1 MLESTFCE
9 RLSGPR
15 RKRGTDTHT
24 RTRVILLVSI
34 CLVTAGLITPFLVT
48 PSTASTANLTA
59 NNSTTTDEAVTGDSH
74 SACAGKGAIQG
85 AICNVIEDTK
95 RSILGGALDVTQ
107 NLARSTLEVILHRPA
122 PKQGSEIVVFRP
134 PTNQPVAGAYSGW
147 TSVGLPLGFLV
158 WVLGGGVA
166 LASRFRPAATFATH
180 GFQIERHI
188 GRNLVLT
195 LGSWWIGAFILHLA
209 NGLIL
214 AVAPRGDQLV
224 MGPQSGVG
232 SILGTGLLAGLLWM
246 GTATVTTIL
255 LVATLLAYFLCL
267 TFMVFLPVFSALM
280 LFDTGGVLQTVGQ
293 FGQTGWN
300 IFIRAA
306 FFPLPAA
313 LVLGAGAH
321 IAGGTMRFIEG
332 AVAVGGFAEFAGML
346 AFAIVTFVTQ
356 LAALVATLWMLLGS
370 RAARTAGGVMAGIG
384 GAAMYSRAKA
394 GAQSLAGKTSIPS
407 PGSGSAAAATSAA
420 SAASESATNAGGSG
434 NGAATPGPN
443 SGSSLGNGLSVSDS
457 ASRPGASTGG
467 ADSIASHETP
477 TGGRPGP
484 IGQSGEEST
493 AGATTATMGVGAGD
507 GSASESGPID
517 VTGEHDLPGSQRYQP
532 GFVND
537 GEFQPVESSGLNREL
552 VVREHDRFVDAY
564 DSDGDHD
571 GIYLRGTDDGT
582 LYDASAVAGSNWG
595 VGSAEAT
602 RMSRDAVFDARGDD
616 AGRGE
621 SQ

>member
-1 MLESTFCE
+1 MT
-9 RLSGPR
+9 
-15 RKRGTDTHT
+15 T
-24 RTRVILLVSI
+24 
-34 CLVTAGLITPFLVT
+34 GLFTPFLVSS
-48 PSTASTANLTA
+48 STASTVNLTV
-59 NNSTTTDEAVTGDSH
+59 NNSTTTEEAATGDSH
-74 SACAGKGAIQG
+74 NACDGKGPIEG
-85 AICNVIEDTK
+85 AICNAIEDTK
-95 RSILGGALDVTQ
+95 RSLLGGALDVTQ
-107 NLARSTLEVILHRPA
+107 DIARSVLEVILHRPA

-134 PTNQPVAGAYSGW
+134 PTNQPMAGAYAGW

-158 WVLGGGVA
+158 WVLGVGVA
-166 LASRFRPAATFATH
+166 LASRFRPAASFAAH

-188 GRNLVLT
+188 GRNLVFT

-232 SILGTGLLAGLLWM
+232 SILGTGLLAGLLWL

-293 FGQTGWN
+293 FGQTGWD

-321 IAGGTMRFIEG
+321 VAGGMMRFIEE
-332 AVAVGGFAEFAGML
+332 AVAVGGFAEIAGML

-370 RAARTAGGVMAGIG
+370 RAARTAGGIMAGIG
-384 GAAMYSRAKA
+384 GAAMYSRAKS
-394 GAQSLAGKTSIPS
+394 GAQSLAGNASIPR
-407 PGSGSAAAATSAA
+407 PGAGSGADATSAA
-420 SAASESATNAGGSG
+420 SAASESAANAASPGGSG
-434 NGAATPGPN
+434 NGAVTTGTN
-443 SGSSLGNGLSVSDS
+443 SGSRLGSGLSVSDG
-457 ASRPGASTGG
+457 ASRPGTSTDGSVG
-467 ADSIASHETP
+467 VSTPETP

-484 IGQSGEEST
+484 MGQASESPT
-493 AGATTATMGVGAGD
+493 AGGTNVSAGG
-507 GSASESGPID
+507 GSSSESGPIN
-517 VTGEHDLPGSQRYQP
+517 VSGEHDLPGNQRYQP

-571 GIYLRGTDDGT
+571 GIYLRGTEDGT
-582 LYDASAVAGSNWG
+582 LYDASAVAGSDWG
-595 VGSAEAT
+595 VSSAEAS
-602 RMSRDAVFDARGDD
+602 RMSRDAVFDARGEDT
-616 AGRGE
+616 GRGE
-621 SQ
+621 GQ